1 LDQLLVEKKLVA
13 SRERAQGLI
22 LAGKVRLGD
31 EVADKPG
38 RKVPEDTAVTIL
50 EDLHP
55 YVSRGGLKLEH
66 ALKTFGVSPAGKI
79 IADIG
84 ASTGGFTDCLLQQ
97 GAKKVF
103 ALDVGYGQLDWKL
116 RQDARVVLLER
127 KNVRTL
133 TLADFGA
140 MVDLTVI
147 DVAFISLS
155 RVIPSV
161 LKTLKPEGDLI
172 ALVKPQFEVG
182 KDEVENKGIIKD
194 PAKHLKVLLAI
205 HAFIQTEGW
214 VIKALTVSPIHGQK
228 GNKEFLIHC
237 VKKDRGE
244 SVTEEAIQK
253 LALL

>member
-1 LDQLLVEKKLVA
+1 M
-13 SRERAQGLI
+13 I

-31 EVADKPG
+31 VVADKPG
-38 RKVPEDTAVTIL
+38 RMVLEDCPVTLL

-66 ALKTFGVSPAGKI
+66 ALKAFRIIPEGKTA
-79 IADIG
+79 ADIG

-97 GAKKVF
+97 SAKKVF
-103 ALDVGYGQLDWKL
+103 AVDVGYGQLDWKL
-116 RQDARVVLLER
+116 RQDTRVVILER

-133 TLADFGA
+133 TVADLGEL
-140 MVDLTVI
+140 VDLAVI
-147 DVAFISLS
+147 DVSFISLKK
-155 RVIPSV
+155 VIPAV
-161 LKTLKPEGDLI
+161 LTTLNPAGDLI

-205 HAFIQTEGW
+205 HSFIKEQNW
-214 VIKALTVSPIHGQK
+214 VMRSVTASPIFGQK

-237 VKKDRGE
+237 VFSDRGE
-244 SVTEEAIQK
+244 SVGEDEIQTI
-253 LALL
+253 ALS

>member
-1 LDQLLVEKKLVA
+1 M
-13 SRERAQGLI
+13 I

-38 RKVPEDTAVTIL
+38 RKVSEDISVTIL

-66 ALKTFGVSPAGKI
+66 ALKVFGVSPEGKTA
-79 IADIG
+79 ADIG

-103 ALDVGYGQLDWKL
+103 AVDVGYGQLDWKL
-116 RQDARVVLLER
+116 RQDARVVILER

-133 TLADFGA
+133 TVADFGES
-140 MVDLTVI
+140 VDLAVI
-147 DVAFISLS
+147 DVSFISLKK
-155 RVIPSV
+155 VIPRV
-161 LKTLKPEGDLI
+161 LKMLKPEGDLI

-182 KDEVENKGIIKD
+182 KDEVEHKGIIKD

-205 HAFIQTEGW
+205 NAFVNEQEW
-214 VIKALTVSPIHGQK
+214 VVQALAVSPIFGQK

-237 VKKDRGE
+237 VSKDRGE
-244 SVTEEAIQK
+244 SVGEEEIKKQ
-253 LALL
+253 ALS

>member
-1 LDQLLVEKKLVA
+1 VS

-38 RKVPEDTAVTIL
+38 RKVPEDTLVTVL

-55 YVSRGGLKLEH
+55 YVSRGGLKLAH
-66 ALKTFGVSPAGKI
+66 ALKTFDVSPEDKTT
-79 IADIG
+79 ADIG

-103 ALDVGYGQLDWKL
+103 AVDVGYGQLDWKL
-116 RQDARVVLLER
+116 RQDARVVVLER
-127 KNVRTL
+127 KNVRGL
-133 TLADFGA
+133 TLGDFGETVA
-140 MVDLTVI
+140 LTVI
-147 DVAFISLS
+147 DVSFISLM

-161 LKTLKPEGDLI
+161 LKILKPEGDLI

-205 HAFIQTEGW
+205 HEFVQGQGW
-214 VIKALTVSPIHGQK
+214 VVKALTVSPIHGQK

-237 VKKDRGE
+237 VSKDRGE
-244 SVTEEAIQK
+244 AVGEDEIRNIAR
-253 LALL
+253 A